1 MSEEG
6 DEVERGWLRWRTASV
21 ECEVEETLSGHRV
34 ARWCGEVVNQRHCEL
49 SREMLDEWLET

>member
-1 MSEEG
+1 
-6 DEVERGWLRWRTASV
+6 VERGWLRWRTASV